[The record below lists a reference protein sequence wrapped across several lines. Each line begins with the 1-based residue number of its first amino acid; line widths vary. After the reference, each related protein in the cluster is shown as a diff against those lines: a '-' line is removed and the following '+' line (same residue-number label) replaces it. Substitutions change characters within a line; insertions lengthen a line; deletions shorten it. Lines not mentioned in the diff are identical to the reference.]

1 MQATDLLLRKTVITD
16 LEIFYLFQC
25 DEKAIQLAAFTPKDP
40 HNKEAY
46 LDKYSKLLIDPT
58 INMQTILWQQSIA
71 GSVSKYE
78 MEGDAEI
85 TYWIDRRWWGKGIA
99 SAALKKFL
107 TMESARPIFGKTA
120 WDNIGSQKVLEH
132 NGFKLIGKDRG
143 FANARKMEI
152 EEFIFK
158 LEK

>member
-16 LEIFYLFQC
+16 LEIFFLFQC

-85 TYWIDRRWWGKGIA
+85 TYWIDRR
-99 SAALKKFL
+99 
-107 TMESARPIFGKTA
+107 
-120 WDNIGSQKVLEH
+120 
-132 NGFKLIGKDRG
+132 
-143 FANARKMEI
+143 
-152 EEFIFK
+152 
-158 LEK
+158 